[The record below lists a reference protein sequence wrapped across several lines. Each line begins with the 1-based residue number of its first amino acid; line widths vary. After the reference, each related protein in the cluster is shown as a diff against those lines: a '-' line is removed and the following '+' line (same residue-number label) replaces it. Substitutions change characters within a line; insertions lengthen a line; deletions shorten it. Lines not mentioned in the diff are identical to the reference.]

1 MAIADDAFETG
12 PDPDHPGWNQWN
24 LRDETLFNTAVLG
37 RLIVRREDERCRL
50 RMFPQRRH
58 ENLQGMVHGAA
69 TQGLIDIALFATLHT
84 LGRSDAGPSVTL
96 EISTQFIGGGD
107 PNRPLDAVSEVMRET
122 GRLLFVRGT
131 VEQDDD
137 IVAAYSGIVRKLPPR

>member
-1 MAIADDAFETG
+1 MSLPDDAFEHG
-12 PDPDHPGWNQWN
+12 PAPDHPGWNHWN

-37 RLIVRREDERCRL
+37 RMLVRREGERCRL
-50 RMFPQRRH
+50 RMFPQRHH
-58 ENLQGMVHGAA
+58 ENLQGMIHGAA

-84 LGRSDAGPSVTL
+84 LGEGQAGPSVTL
-96 EISTQFIGGGD
+96 EISTQFIGAGD
-107 PNRPLDAVSEVMRET
+107 PNRPLDAVSEIMRET

-137 IVAAYSGIVRKLPPR
+137 MVAAYSGIVRKLKTR